1 MQPIYSYFVI
11 QVFIV
16 TSFVIECI
24 NLNNS
29 SPIQIFLYVFK
40 TFRLRCQGIGFFEA
54 KLTSLLKENT
64 VIQILLMVSTSIFE
78 MNGKNGQVFNSLI
91 VFLASNY
98 EQLAITFFLTRNQKS
113 LTSVLT
119 NHAHRKINSFSTPF
133 FWQQTELYIDY
144 YSSKGKLLLIL
155 YLKQIN
161 SRYKNVA

>member
-1 MQPIYSYFVI
+1 
-11 QVFIV
+11 
-16 TSFVIECI
+16 
-24 NLNNS
+24 
-29 SPIQIFLYVFK
+29 
-40 TFRLRCQGIGFFEA
+40 
-54 KLTSLLKENT
+54 
-64 VIQILLMVSTSIFE
+64 

-119 NHAHRKINSFSTPF
+119 NHAHRKINSFSTPI
-133 FWQQTELYIDY
+133 FWQQTKLYKDY

-161 SRYKNVA
+161 SRYKNVAQVKEYRLFLPSLSRRIVLLCLRPKVQVLTLTFKQPKYSRFSVLSHLVCLYIGVFFQKKL